1 MPLAIT
7 NVESDGYIA
16 QRNKQIQSTKTSS
29 RRSKRN
35 ELQGYVTHVRQLI
48 IERRK
53 WQKYSCHNQERQQTF
68 PLVYN
73 LYRAL
78 VEWLGIMEET
88 VPSLKRPKP
97 PCRKA
102 SNLFAPL

>member
-16 QRNKQIQSTKTSS
+16 QRNKRIQSTETSS

-78 VEWLGIMEET
+78 VEWLA
-88 VPSLKRPKP
+88 SW
-97 PCRKA
+97 RKQCPA
-102 SNLFAPL
+102 